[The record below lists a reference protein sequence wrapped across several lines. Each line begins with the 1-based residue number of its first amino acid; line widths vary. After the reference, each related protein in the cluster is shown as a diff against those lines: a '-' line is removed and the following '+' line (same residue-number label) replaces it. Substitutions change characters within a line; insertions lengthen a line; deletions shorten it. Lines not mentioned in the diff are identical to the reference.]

1 MVRKVWI
8 GGMFLQHYAMTA
20 IGRIMQHREWAVFAV
35 LTAHLL
41 FFAVDLL
48 AAQWR
53 VPGPFRSLRRRL
65 VGVAVVGLYLWMWN
79 RVISPEFRPVLFN
92 SISVPQFLVDQQRLV
107 SLLSLLIPGTL
118 LLVSW
123 QAMLEK
129 PVHEVRIIRAWSK
142 WGWKGRM
149 LGRVF
154 YPGWPSGVVF
164 AFLLACSF
172 AALLG
177 WRDFEIWQRYQVKA
191 GIPDY
196 NWSDILPYN
205 WHDLLR
211 RSPSHWAAFT
221 GMLVMPLVL
230 WQWLLPN
237 LLRWNLF
244 GYLLIFAGTAML
256 QKSIL
261 ALAVFMGDKGIAKW
275 ALPFPA
281 MYWYWPAYQ
290 RPGWREFGEVIV
302 PGVDWSSGTILILSG
317 VVCLAWWMAALAFA
331 ARAFR
336 SVRVVERKAEA
347 TLTARP
353 PVPDGSGGMDSEVA
367 VFPGKKRPRIQG
379 CGPAAE

>member
-8 GGMFLQHYAMTA
+8 GGMFLHHYAMTA
-20 IGRIMQHREWAVFAV
+20 IGRIMQHREWAVLAV
-35 LTAHLL
+35 LAAHLL
-41 FFAVDLL
+41 FFAVELL
-48 AAQWR
+48 AAR
-53 VPGPFRSLRRRL
+53 LRAPGPFRSLRRRL
-65 VGVAVVGLYLWMWN
+65 VGVAVVGAYLLMWN
-79 RVISPEFRPVLFN
+79 RWISPEFPHVFG
-92 SISVPQFLVDQQRLV
+92 SIGSPQFPVEQQRLV

-221 GMLVMPLVL
+221 GVLIVPLVL

-347 TLTARP
+347 ALTAGP
-353 PVPDGSGGMDSEVA
+353 PVPDGSGGMGSDVA
-367 VFPGKKRPRIQG
+367 VFPGKKRPR
-379 CGPAAE
+379 